1 MKPTPKR
8 DAVDKSAPRPKPW
21 YARPS
26 WVSKPKPKPKPSK
39 PTAMADAPRPK
50 AVYRPIS
57 EMEGSMAPDSLPP
70 AGSLPKIKMAL
81 KRRDGAVTAALA
93 ALVPLD
99 LPVRVKREP
108 ENDLTT
114 TTGTGGTPLPPA
126 TTSQFSFEMPVRP
139 KIEPEGDNINNA
151 PPPAAAASTFS
162 YEMPMRIKKEP
173 NNE

>member
-114 TTGTGGTPLPPA
+114 TTGGTPLPPA

-151 PPPAAAASTFS
+151 PPPAAATSTFS
-162 YEMPMRIKKEP
+162 YDMPMRIKKEP